1 MGATARTMNA
11 VPAALVTGASS
22 GIGRAFA
29 RRLAVDGHDLVLVA
43 RDRSRLEDLAA
54 ELRQR
59 CGIAVEV
66 VAADL
71 TDRMQLQAVADRVAS
86 TDRPV
91 APVVNAAGY
100 TLRRPFP
107 ANDLRVEEALLDV
120 HVRAPMVLTHAAV
133 TAMQPRGRGAVI
145 NISSVGA
152 WVPQGSYSAHKAWVY
167 RFSQAI
173 AAQTARFGVR
183 VMVVM
188 PGFVRTELHQRAG
201 TLEPDRVPA
210 VFWLDPDE
218 VAAGSL
224 RALAAGKR
232 VYVPGTLWRVVSG
245 VLRHAPIDAIARV
258 RLRGRRRPGG
268 VTTASSGR

>member
-1 MGATARTMNA
+1 MPT
-11 VPAALVTGASS
+11 ALVTGASS

-29 RRLAVDGHDLVLVA
+29 RRLTADGDDVVLVA
-43 RDRSRLEDLAA
+43 RDASRLEALAE

-59 CGIAVEV
+59 HSIDVEV
-66 VAADL
+66 LTADL
-71 TDRMQLQAVADRVAS
+71 TDRAQLQAVADRVADP
-86 TDRPV
+86 DRPV
-91 APVVNAAGY
+91 DLLVNAAGY
-100 TLRRPFP
+100 ALRRPFP
-107 ANDLRVEEALLDV
+107 ANDVQVEEALLDV

-133 TAMQPRGRGAVI
+133 TAMQPRGHGAVI
-145 NISSVGA
+145 NVSSVGA
-152 WVPQGSYSAHKAWVY
+152 WVPQGSYSAHKAWVH

-173 AAQTARFGVR
+173 AAQTARYGVR

-201 TLEPDRVPA
+201 THEPDRVPA

-232 VYVPGTLWRVVSG
+232 VYVPGVLWRAVSMA
-245 VLRHAPIDAIARV
+245 LRYAPIDTIARV
-258 RLRGRRRPGG
+258 RARSASVTERRG
-268 VTTASSGR
+268 T